1 MSLKP
6 LVFLLGVALATPFAC
21 AENLSDIYR
30 DAVAFDAQYASAR
43 AVFQATQEKLPQAR
57 AGLLP
62 NVSAS
67 ANVSHNSLDTSAFP
81 SSTFTSNS
89 WAVSG
94 VQPIFRWQNWV
105 VLDEARAQVNA
116 AGTQLKAAE
125 QDLILRTAQA
135 YFDVLQA
142 EDNIDFIRAQKA
154 AIAEQLAAAK
164 RSFEVGTA
172 TITDT
177 NEAQARFDL
186 ATAQEIAAQNDL
198 EVRNRTLFKVTGKS
212 YAKLARLNPKADL
225 KQPEPLSIDDWV
237 SRAQQANVNVVLQ
250 RYLKTIADQEIRR
263 NRAGHYPTLDLTA
276 SYTDNHNQSFGST
289 QIDSKNSIL
298 GVELNIPIYQG
309 GLISSQV
316 REAVANQEKA
326 RRDLDNAT
334 REAILQTNQ
343 AFLNA
348 KNGIA
353 QVMALDQALVSS
365 QVSLDSTQL
374 GLEVGVRTNVDVLN
388 AQQQVYSARKDLA
401 AARYTFLLSVLNLK
415 AASGGLSAADLDQ
428 IDTVLTAMREEM
440 PQQTEPT
447 PMPPN
452 ARAPVPT
459 RLTPSSASY
468 GLQLSREL
476 GLAAPR

>member
-6 LVFLLGVALATPFAC
+6 LVFLIGAALAAPLAC
-21 AENLSDIYR
+21 AENLSDIYQ

-43 AVFQATQEKLPQAR
+43 AVYQATQEKLPQAR

-62 NVSAS
+62 AVSAN
-67 ANVSHNSLDTSAFP
+67 ANVSRNHLDTSAFP
-81 SSTFTSNS
+81 PLTFTSNS
-89 WAVSG
+89 WGVNG

-105 VLDEARAQVNA
+105 LVDEAQAQLKA
-116 AGTQLKAAE
+116 AAIQLKAAE
-125 QDLILRTAQA
+125 QDLVLRTAQA

-154 AIAEQLAAAK
+154 AIAEQLASAK

-198 EVRNRTLFKVTGKS
+198 EVRNRALFKVTGKS
-212 YAKLARLNPKADL
+212 YRKLARLNPKADL
-225 KQPEPLSIDDWV
+225 KQPEPVDMDAWA
-237 SRAQQANVNVVLQ
+237 SRAQDGNVNVVLQ
-250 RYLKTIADQEIRR
+250 RYLKTIADEEIRR
-263 NRAGHYPTLDLTA
+263 TRAGHYPTLDLTA
-276 SYTDNHNQSFGST
+276 SYTDIHNQSTFGAT
-289 QIDSKNSIL
+289 QIDSKDSVL
-298 GVELNIPIYQG
+298 GLELNIPIYQG

-326 RRDLDNAT
+326 RRDLDNALRDAT
-334 REAILQTNQ
+334 LQTNQ

-353 QVMALDQALVSS
+353 QVKALEQALVSS

-415 AASGGLSAADLDQ
+415 AAAGMLSAADLDQ
-428 IDTVLTAMREEM
+428 IDSVLTAMRGEA
-440 PQQTEPT
+440 PQQTASLPRQQAPT
-447 PMPPN
+447 P
-452 ARAPVPT
+452 
-459 RLTPSSASY
+459 PSSGA
-468 GLQLSREL
+468 GLRFSREL
-476 GLAAPR
+476 SLAARR

>member
-1 MSLKP
+1 MNLKP
-6 LVFLLGVALATPFAC
+6 LVLLLGTALAAPLAC

-30 DAVAFDAQYASAR
+30 DALAFDAQYASAR
-43 AVFQATQEKLPQAR
+43 AVYQATQEKLPQAR

-67 ANVSHNSLDTSAFP
+67 ANVRHNNLDTSAFP
-81 SSTFTSNS
+81 SSTFTSS
-89 WAVSG
+89 GWAVNG

-105 VLDEARAQVNA
+105 VVDEAQVQVNA
-116 AGTQLKAAE
+116 AGTQLKGAE

-135 YFDVLQA
+135 YFNVLQA

-186 ATAQEIAAQNDL
+186 ATSQEIAALNDL
-198 EVRNRTLFKVTGKS
+198 EIRNRALFKVTGKS
-212 YAKLARLNPKADL
+212 YSKLARLNPKADL
-225 KQPEPLSIDDWV
+225 IQPEPASMDAWG
-237 SRAQQANVNVVLQ
+237 SRAQDGNVNVVLQ
-250 RYLKTIADQEIRR
+250 RYLKTIADQEIQRT
-263 NRAGHYPTLDLTA
+263 RAGHYPTLDLAA
-276 SYTDNHNQSFGST
+276 SYTDSHNQSFAST
-289 QIDSKNSIL
+289 QIDSKSGVL
-298 GVELNIPIYQG
+298 GLELNIPIYQG

-326 RRDLDNAT
+326 RRDLDNALRDAT
-334 REAILQTNQ
+334 LQTDQ

-353 QVMALDQALVSS
+353 QVKALEQALVSS

-415 AASGGLSAADLDQ
+415 AAAGILSAADLDQ
-428 IDTVLTAMREEM
+428 IDSVLTAMREAA
-440 PQQTEPT
+440 PQQSEASVRPQAPIPHTRNA
-447 PMPPN
+447 PP
-452 ARAPVPT
+452 
-459 RLTPSSASY
+459 SAGAS
-468 GLQLSREL
+468 LRFSRDLS
-476 GLAAPR
+476 LAAPR

>member
-6 LVFLLGVALATPFAC
+6 LVFLLGAALAAPFAR
-21 AENLSDIYR
+21 AENLSDVYR
-30 DAVAFDAQYASAR
+30 DALAFDAQYASAR
-43 AVFQATQEKLPQAR
+43 AVYQATREKLPQAR

-67 ANVSHNSLDTSAFP
+67 ANVLHNNVDTSAFP
-81 SSTFTSNS
+81 SMTFTSNS
-89 WAVSG
+89 WAVTG

-105 VLDEARAQVNA
+105 VNDEAQAQVKA
-116 AGTQLKAAE
+116 AESQLKAAG

-142 EDNIDFIRAQKA
+142 EDNIEFIRAQKA
-154 AIAEQLAAAK
+154 AISEQLAAAK

-186 ATAQEIAAQNDL
+186 ATSQEIAALNDL
-198 EVRNRTLFKVTGKS
+198 EIRKRALVKLTGKNYS
-212 YAKLARLNPKADL
+212 KLSHLNPKADL
-225 KQPEPLSIDDWV
+225 VQPDPANMDVWV
-237 SRAQQANVNVVLQ
+237 GRAQNDNVNVVVQ
-250 RYLKTIADQEIRR
+250 RYLKTIADEEIRR

-276 SYTDNHNQSFGST
+276 NYTDGRNQNFGST
-289 QIDSKNSIL
+289 QIDNKTSVVGL
-298 GVELNIPIYQG
+298 ELNIPIYQG

-326 RRDLDNAT
+326 RQDLENALRDAT
-334 REAILQTNQ
+334 LQTSQ

-348 KNGIA
+348 KNGAA
-353 QVMALDQALVSS
+353 QVKALEQALVSS
-365 QVSLDSTQL
+365 QVSLDSTLL

-401 AARYTFLLSVLNLK
+401 AARYGFLLSVLNLK
-415 AASGGLSAADLDQ
+415 AAAGILSAADLDE
-428 IDTVLTAMREEM
+428 IDKVLTAMQE
-440 PQQTEPT
+440 QTPNQTRTTGLRSQSPASSPKIT
-447 PMPPN
+447 P
-452 ARAPVPT
+452 
-459 RLTPSSASY
+459 LSSGG
-468 GLQLSREL
+468 GLRLSRDL
-476 GLAAPR
+476 SLASPR